1 VKRRFAAILL
11 CTTLTALLTACG
23 GGGGSSGGDTPTT
36 PTTPPTTP
44 VDPPPQQSRPTGLL
58 WHNDFSLDLRNG
70 VQLSPLNGD
79 PPTQITNQTDSDVA
93 VWPDGKQYIVTR
105 RDIARGV
112 TDITVFDRAS
122 GNTVYQGQAA
132 GYLRNVE
139 PSPTDKRLVKVRQGQ
154 DSASAFEEHVLDLS
168 TMQSRLAISDTDWF
182 AWLPD
187 GRYMLIGLNSGSMRV
202 ASLDGAGETIVGHLD
217 VPADRRMGQFG
228 VSPDGKRFLMPL
240 TRRGS
245 ATNETDLWI
254 GNVDGTG
261 FEQFTDNKVFGGA
274 AWSPDSRYVA
284 YVTDTGISCGA
295 GTCQGVCQQWYSSV
309 DQRMVKG
316 IAGTPGSEVFTVR
329 NRSGGTTRLGCS
341 VLAWT
346 P

>member
-1 VKRRFAAILL
+1 MKPRFAAFLL
-11 CTTLTALLTACG
+11 CSALTALLTAC

-44 VDPPPQQSRPTGLL
+44 VDPPTQPTGPTGVL
-58 WHNDFSLDLRNG
+58 WHNNFALDLRNG

-79 PPTQITNQTDSDVA
+79 APTQITNQTDSDIA

-112 TDITVFDRAS
+112 TDITVIDRTT

-139 PSPTDKRLVKVRQGQ
+139 PSPTDKRLVKVRQGEN
-154 DSASAFEEHVLDLS
+154 SASPFEEHVLDLS
-168 TMQSRLAISDTDWF
+168 TMQSRLAIADSDWF
-182 AWLPD
+182 AWMPD
-187 GRYMLIGLNSGSMRV
+187 GRYMLISLGTGSMRV
-202 ASLDGAGETIVGHLD
+202 ASIGGTGETVVGQLQI
-217 VPADRRMGQFG
+217 PADRRTGQFG

-254 GNVDGTG
+254 GNIDGTG
-261 FEQFTDNKVFGGA
+261 FEQFTDTKVFAGA
-274 AWSPDSRYVA
+274 AWSPDGRYVA
-284 YVTDTGISCGA
+284 YATDTGISCGA
-295 GTCQGVCQQWYSSV
+295 GSCQGVCEQWYSAV
-309 DQRMVKG
+309 DQRKVKG
-316 IAGTPGSEVFTVR
+316 MVGTPGSDVFTVR
-329 NRSGGTTRLGCS
+329 NRSGGTTRLGCT

>member
-1 VKRRFAAILL
+1 MKQRFAAILL
-11 CTTLTALLTACG
+11 CTTLTAVLTAC

-44 VDPPPQQSRPTGLL
+44 VDPPSQPSGPTGVL

-70 VQLSPLNGD
+70 VHLSPLNGD
-79 PPTQITNQTDSDVA
+79 PPSQITNQPDSDVA
-93 VWPDGKQYIVTR
+93 VWPDGKQYIVPR
-105 RDIARGV
+105 RDIARDI
-112 TDITVFDRAS
+112 TDITVIDRAT

-139 PSPTDKRLVKVRQGQ
+139 PSPTDKRLAKVRQSQ
-154 DSASAFEEHVLDLS
+154 NSASAFEEHVLDLS
-168 TMQSRLAISDTDWF
+168 AMQSRLTISDNVWF
-182 AWLPD
+182 ALMPD
-187 GRYMLIGLNSGSMRV
+187 GRYMLIDLNSGNMHV
-202 ASLDGAGETIVGHLD
+202 ASLDVAGETTVGHLE

-254 GNVDGTG
+254 GNVDGTD
-261 FEQFTDNKVFGGA
+261 FEQFTDTKVFGGA
-274 AWSPDSRYVA
+274 AWSPDGRYVA

-309 DQRMVKG
+309 DQRKVKG
-316 IAGTPGSEVFTVR
+316 MAGTPGSEVFTVR

-346 P
+346 L